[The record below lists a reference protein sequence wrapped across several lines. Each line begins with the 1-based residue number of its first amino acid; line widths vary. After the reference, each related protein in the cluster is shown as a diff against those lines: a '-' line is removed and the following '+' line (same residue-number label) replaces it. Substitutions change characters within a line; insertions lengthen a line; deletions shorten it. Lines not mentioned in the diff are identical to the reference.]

1 MEQSALASFQT
12 LVMDNARNHRS
23 AEEIIADEDF
33 KAPFLHELR
42 CYAKNGAQTR
52 QLYIDESYDV
62 LEANEE
68 GLLVS
73 ASATVPDELSSA
85 SEQEEQKVLLL
96 HCEGPVTRSGGMC
109 SYGSID
115 YRNLLQEYAEDPSV
129 SGMVFL
135 TDTPGGDAMAMYDFE
150 DGMRAWKAAGK
161 RSVQLVDGN
170 DFSAGEAMG
179 CQCDYQIAVN
189 HHNGFGCIGAM
200 VSGFITPANSENTIT
215 HERFLHVVAEQTPDK
230 NAMWEKAANGD
241 TEEVQAWVSESA
253 QDFLDMMHKCRP
265 NVNDEH
271 LTGKTYEAGDVLGSL
286 CDGIGTI
293 DDAIHYCLTGEVTWQ
308 SGATETPAEVNN
320 PEDEPEVIDPE
331 TEPENDPDDPNRPS
345 ASSTVPSA
353 SPEGSTPQQT
363 ILTPKDMTLLKRI
376 AAALGIKSEAE
387 VPATE
392 QTVETPAVEQ
402 PAATVEEP
410 EVTETTAA
418 VAEDEQPAATVEE
431 PEVTETTAAVA
442 EDEQPAATVEEPENP
457 EGEGA
462 SEPAAAVEEP
472 APTALEQQLTEQIA
486 QYDSQITEL
495 QNQLQEQVD
504 VNSALAESNTAA
516 LAAKDE
522 TIAQHVAEIGA
533 LQSKLSEKEA
543 EFASVSAQLSEYRS
557 LLAECKAAIEQKDA
571 ELATL
576 NEGLSAAKAT
586 IAELEAT
593 APAAP
598 APAAPAA
605 KEEQEDETPD
615 EFKEDMTAQEM
626 IAVQQKRTA
635 SRRKKK
641 A

>member
-1 MEQSALASFQT
+1 MMEQSALASFQT
-12 LVMDNARNHRS
+12 LVIENARNHRS

-68 GLLVS
+68 GLLVQ
-73 ASATVPDELSSA
+73 AATVSDSSA
-85 SEQEEQKVLLL
+85 VGDNPPQEEEQKVLFL
-96 HCEGPVTRSGGMC
+96 HCEGPVTRGGGMC

-189 HHNGFGCIGAM
+189 LHNGFGCIGAM

-253 QDFLDMMHKCRP
+253 QDFIDMMHKCRP
-265 NVNDEH
+265 NVKDEH
-271 LTGKTYEAGDVLGSL
+271 ITGKTYEAGDVLGSL

-353 SPEGSTPQQT
+353 STEGSTPQQT
-363 ILTPKDMTLLKRI
+363 ILTPKDMTLLERI

-431 PEVTETTAAVA
+431 PE
-442 EDEQPAATVEEPENP
+442 NP

-462 SEPAAAVEEP
+462 HEPAAAVEEP

-543 EFASVSAQLSEYRS
+543 EFASVSAQLSESQS

-576 NEGLSAAKAT
+576 NEGLTAAKAT

-615 EFKEDMTAQEM
+615 EFKEDMTAHEM